1 MNEFPNGESESER
14 MALRAENAELRQRI
28 ADLEARL
35 AAAVSTASPEDG
47 QENAQKQLA
56 FLQTLIDVVPVPI
69 FYKDA
74 THRYL
79 GCNSAFEVF
88 LGRSKAEIVD
98 RGVEDVAP
106 GDLAAVYRAAD
117 MALLERGGTQ
127 VYETQVSDANG
138 ERRDVVFHK
147 AVFDGEDGR
156 SAGLIGIILDITDH
170 KRFERELK
178 LSKERVEF
186 ANRSMTEFLANMS
199 HELRTP
205 LNSIIGFS
213 DVMRTETFGPIA
225 QPQYREY
232 VGNIHAS
239 GTHLLALISEIL
251 DVSKIEA
258 GELALDV
265 GPVDV
270 PQLAV
275 FCLDMV
281 RERAER
287 AELQVTSEID
297 PVLQTIQADELR
309 VKQILLNLLSN
320 AIKFTPGG
328 GAVVLR
334 IEPEQG
340 NLIRFTVS
348 DSGIGIPEDE
358 LARVVQPFVQG
369 STNPSHRQMGSGLGL
384 SLARSLSELHGG
396 TLEIASVLGEG
407 TKVTVRLP
415 RDQRSARA

>member
-1 MNEFPNGESESER
+1 M
-14 MALRAENAELRQRI
+14 
-28 ADLEARL
+28 
-35 AAAVSTASPEDG
+35 
-47 QENAQKQLA
+47 
-56 FLQTLIDVVPVPI
+56 
-69 FYKDA
+69 
-74 THRYL
+74 
-79 GCNSAFEVF
+79 
-88 LGRSKAEIVD
+88 
-98 RGVEDVAP
+98 
-106 GDLAAVYRAAD
+106 
-117 MALLERGGTQ
+117 
-127 VYETQVSDANG
+127 
-138 ERRDVVFHK
+138 
-147 AVFDGEDGR
+147 
-156 SAGLIGIILDITDH
+156 
-170 KRFERELK
+170 
-178 LSKERVEF
+178 
-186 ANRSMTEFLANMS
+186 
-199 HELRTP
+199 
-205 LNSIIGFS
+205 
-213 DVMRTETFGPIA
+213 
-225 QPQYREY
+225 
-232 VGNIHAS
+232 
-239 GTHLLALISEIL
+239 ISEIL

>member
-1 MNEFPNGESESER
+1 M
-14 MALRAENAELRQRI
+14 
-28 ADLEARL
+28 
-35 AAAVSTASPEDG
+35 
-47 QENAQKQLA
+47 
-56 FLQTLIDVVPVPI
+56 VPVPI

-258 GELALDV
+258 GELVLDV

-297 PVLQTIQADELR
+297 PVLQTIQADGLR

-340 NLIRFTVS
+340 NRIRFTVS

-396 TLEIASVLGEG
+396 TLEIDSTVGEG

-415 RDQRSARA
+415 RDQRSARG

>member
-14 MALRAENAELRQRI
+14 MKLRAENAELRQRI

-35 AAAVSTASPEDG
+35 ASSSASRESG
-47 QENAQKQLA
+47 EESAQKQLA

-117 MALLERGGTQ
+117 TALLERGGTQ

-258 GELALDV
+258 GELVLDV

-297 PVLQTIQADELR
+297 PVLQTIQADGLR
-309 VKQILLNLLSN
+309 VKQILLNLLS
-320 AIKFTPGG
+320 FQ
-328 GAVVLR
+328 VLNSIR
-334 IEPEQG
+334 NPECFKCAFIRAEPLQKRRC
-340 NLIRFTVS
+340 LCR
-348 DSGIGIPEDE
+348 
-358 LARVVQPFVQG
+358 LR
-369 STNPSHRQMGSGLGL
+369 RGL
-384 SLARSLSELHGG
+384 R
-396 TLEIASVLGEG
+396 
-407 TKVTVRLP
+407 R
-415 RDQRSARA
+415 